1 MKNIFKILL
10 LFSLAVFTS
19 CEEDLN
25 INTDPNSPAE
35 INAGLA
41 LASAQASL
49 ITVVGG
55 DLTNIGG
62 FYAQYHTQAPNA
74 SQYEIIDQYN
84 ITTSYADRLWTELYA
99 GCLND
104 LKYVEDKSTQDG
116 ETGTFLIATVLK
128 AYTFQLLGDLFG
140 DIPYTEALQGE
151 SNITPHATPGN
162 EMYLD
167 LIAKIDAAVAAY
179 NANPVASSVGKQDQ
193 IYQANMVNWI
203 KFANTLKLKL
213 YMRMSY
219 TSSANP
225 TAVTALVAQNNFITS
240 DAKFAN
246 FGTSLNQRNP
256 FFEVQIT
263 FLGDVN
269 NVASNSLQSF
279 FVENEDPR
287 ITAVYRYRASDS
299 TYVSLPQGAGPA
311 LTNLASTL
319 SRPNINETTP
329 VFLMTV
335 AESNFLQA
343 EGLIRYAGGTGA
355 KEKYDQGVIAS
366 FDTYKTNF
374 KILDADKEEATA
386 SAIVLATPFISAGG
400 VYEYK
405 TAATIEQTVRQV
417 IIQKWASLAY
427 VNDIE
432 SYIET
437 TRTKFPEV
445 VTEGTEN
452 YTIGNR
458 IPSRISVFSGNT
470 VPSIF
475 FYPDDETTRNPNLT
489 QHTSLTNKV
498 WWDQKN

>member
-10 LFSLAVFTS
+10 LFSLTIFTS
-19 CEEDLN
+19 CEQELN
-25 INTDPNSPAE
+25 INTDPNSPSD

-55 DLTNIGG
+55 DLNNLGG
-62 FYAQYHTQAPNA
+62 FYAQYHTQAPSA

-104 LKYVEDKSTQDG
+104 LKYVEEKSTADG

-128 AYTFQLLGDLFG
+128 SYTFQLLGDLFG

-151 SNITPHATPGN
+151 TNISPAATPGN
-162 EMYLD
+162 EMYAD
-167 LIAKIDAAVAAY
+167 LIAKIDAALAAY
-179 NANPVASSVGKQDQ
+179 NSNPVASSVGTQDQ
-193 IYQANMVNWI
+193 IYQANMQNWI

-219 TSSANP
+219 TPSANP
-225 TAVTALVAQNNFITS
+225 TAVNALIAQNNFITT

-269 NVASNSLQSF
+269 NVASSTLKEF
-279 FVENEDPR
+279 YTENEDPR
-287 ITAVYRYRASDS
+287 LTAVYRYKSSDS
-299 TYVSLPQGAGPA
+299 TYVSLPQGAGLA
-311 LTNLASTL
+311 LSTLASAY
-319 SRPNINETTP
+319 SRPNITATTP

-335 AESNFLQA
+335 AESNFLQS
-343 EGLIRYAGGTGA
+343 EGLIRYAGGAGA

-374 KILDADKEEATA
+374 KLLNEDREEITT
-386 SAIVLATPFISAGG
+386 SAIALATPFISPGG
-400 VYEYK
+400 VYEYQ
-405 TAATIEQTVRQV
+405 TAGSVEATVRQV

-427 VNDIE
+427 VDNIE
-432 SYIET
+432 AYIET

-452 YTIGNR
+452 YALGNR
-458 IPSRISVFSGNT
+458 IPSRISVFSGNS
-470 VPSIF
+470 VPSIL
-475 FYPDDETTRNPNLT
+475 FYPDDEITRNPNLT
-489 QHTSLTNKV
+489 QKTSLTNKV